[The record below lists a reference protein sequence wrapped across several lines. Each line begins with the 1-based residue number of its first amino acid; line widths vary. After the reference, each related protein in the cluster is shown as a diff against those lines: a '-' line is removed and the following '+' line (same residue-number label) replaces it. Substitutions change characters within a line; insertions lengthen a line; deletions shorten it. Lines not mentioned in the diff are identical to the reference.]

1 LDEAVNLLCFAMH
14 IAVKKQRGFLHC
26 VPTAGGERGGCKYTG
41 HYADEG
47 EQSMDEKDLEKAT
60 QTIRGIL
67 EKEIREKYSDAV
79 LRNWLDPQHM
89 GQIERPEGYGKMTGS
104 CGDEMEFFL
113 RVRDEK
119 IIDVRFSTG
128 GCITSIASGNMGAE
142 LAHDKTISEALMIE
156 ASDILNGL
164 HGLPPEDEHCAQL
177 ATDTIKEAIRDYFLN
192 MREPWRRD
200 Y

>member
-1 LDEAVNLLCFAMH
+1 MNIKDLDKAAEAV
-14 IAVKKQRGFLHC
+14 R
-26 VPTAGGERGGCKYTG
+26 
-41 HYADEG
+41 
-47 EQSMDEKDLEKAT
+47 SMLEEEM
-60 QTIRGIL
+60 RD
-67 EKEIREKYSDAV
+67 KYSDAV

-89 GQIERPEGYGKMTGS
+89 GQIERPEGYGKMAGS

-119 IIDVRFSTG
+119 IIDVRFATS

-142 LAHDKTISEALMIE
+142 LAHGRTISEVLMIE
-156 ASDILNGL
+156 ASDILSGL

-177 ATDTIKEAIRDYFLN
+177 ATDTLKEAIRDYFLTR
-192 MREPWRRD
+192 REPWRRD

>member
-1 LDEAVNLLCFAMH
+1 
-14 IAVKKQRGFLHC
+14 
-26 VPTAGGERGGCKYTG
+26 
-41 HYADEG
+41 
-47 EQSMDEKDLEKAT
+47 MDIKDLEKAVEAV
-60 QTIRGIL
+60 RSMF
-67 EKEIREKYSDAV
+67 EVEMRDKYTDEV
-79 LRNWLDPQHM
+79 LKNWLDPPHL
-89 GQIERPEGYGKMTGS
+89 GEIERPEGYGKMTGS

-119 IIDVRFSTG
+119 IIDVRFATG

-142 LAHDKTISEALMIE
+142 LAHGRTISEALMIE
-156 ASDILNGL
+156 ASDILSGL